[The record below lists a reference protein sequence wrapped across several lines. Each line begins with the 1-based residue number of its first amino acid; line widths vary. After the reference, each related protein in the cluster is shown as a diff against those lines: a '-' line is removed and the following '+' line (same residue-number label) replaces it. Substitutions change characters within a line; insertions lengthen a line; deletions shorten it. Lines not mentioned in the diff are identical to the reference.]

1 MDSVC
6 SWASDA
12 NLRARKNGKNGGTE
26 SVGKVSGD
34 ETLSLLRLKIWGTGQ
49 KARPKVQHPIDCHL
63 IVRCSWFF

>member
-49 KARPKVQHPIDCHL
+49 KARPKV
-63 IVRCSWFF
+63 